1 MGPFLT
7 ELSPL
12 RFAAGAAAI
21 LVAHHLAHQHR
32 TGGPLAAEPQTVER
46 AKRLEIDRE
55 GAQEG
60 EERVPED
67 GDLEH
72 FYPAK
77 LVGQG
82 PGEPSPQ
89 GRDQQRHG
97 ADKAG
102 LAARQS
108 PQRDHR
114 RDHKAVHLDV
124 ERIEGPAA
132 EAAPRRLRFL
142 GVQLSQPPNMRS
154 LPNVFGE

>member
-1 MGPFLT
+1 MKFPPMGPFLT

-82 PGEPSPQ
+82 PGDHPPRDEISSVTVPIRPASP
-89 GRDQQRHG
+89 RDNPHSEITVG
-97 ADKAG
+97 IT
-102 LAARQS
+102 S
-108 PQRDHR
+108 
-114 RDHKAVHLDV
+114 VHLDV
-124 ERIEGPAA
+124 ERIAWPTPAGA
-132 EAAPRRLRFL
+132 
-142 GVQLSQPPNMRS
+142 GSV
-154 LPNVFGE
+154 G